1 MIFSDKKLEDN
12 PEFNVAIDELIGLN
26 TTFTLQCLIR
36 TKCDIIVELD
46 SPSQIAFLRYHFTKN
61 SPKTNEYEYE
71 IVPTHV
77 AAHLEIT
84 VFNATVSVFFVCFI
98 FTIPTCITS
107 ENETGGYLLPQDCV
121 LLDKLGRHHCL

>member
-36 TKCDIIVELD
+36 TKCDMTVELD
-46 SPSQIAFLRYHFTKN
+46 SPLQIAFLRYHFTKN

-84 VFNATVSVFFVCFI
+84 VFNATVSVFLFVL
-98 FTIPTCITS
+98 
-107 ENETGGYLLPQDCV
+107 YLLYP
-121 LLDKLGRHHCL
+121 HA